1 MSIKAPKIKRFSF
14 WWFFPIATVIGFA
27 FSTISAV
34 LSSTSAYGQFDGAHW
49 GLQFGVAFAAG
60 AFIFAASFARLFGAP
75 FLWFLFIGLSIF
87 FSQASL
93 NGGIKF
99 MDVQQ
104 DIANAEI
111 RAEIQSITQ
120 QGDAAAAAI
129 NAQAALAT
137 ATQEASRNL
146 REAEAR
152 LAEAKA
158 AQAGAPAPQP
168 SQELL
173 LRREELATYQS
184 QLRCETYGPEG
195 ASECRGRN
203 GSIIRTK
210 QRPGKNAAWL
220 RDEAIPAAINAVRQ
234 LEDDYQA
241 AVERHREFLSN
252 QDTVIPKLE
261 QDVVDARKAMTAIAS
276 SLTPAQTQTAAPVKE
291 EAAPVLEMER
301 VGQDGEAT
309 EYAFPED
316 EDAQGVIAS
325 LFESGDFHWG
335 SVAVPAIQ
343 DSLGLSEKRIAAE
356 ADGATAEQIREF
368 KEARDFRQW
377 WLFLILAITID
388 FAGSW
393 LFFREY
399 LEPKK
404 WRGLRVEVQELFGAV
419 WHGEG
424 GTVAGM
430 IAAAHAERDKAI
442 RERDEALKQAQQV
455 GAASEEVEQRIE
467 DVRQETQK
475 EADAKAREIQDRV
488 TAQYEKKLAEQAAQS
503 ESVIDQLKRQIAVLE
518 HKDEQDELQTPKL
531 ISDRFADGR
540 GQQVVD
546 RVRKELMSDK
556 KLHNLTIENRR
567 ISTSV
572 RFRPLIEAVAKGEQV
587 DTSNEPPRT
596 VPNALI
602 AYVETYNAI
611 KEAQRNIVELEARRP
626 SKALEA

>member
-1 MSIKAPKIKRFSF
+1 MSIKAPKIKRFSV
-14 WWFFPIATVIGFA
+14 WWVLPIATVIGFG
-27 FSTISAV
+27 FSIISAV

-99 MDVQQ
+99 MDVQE
-104 DIANAEI
+104 DIANAKVK
-111 RAEIQSITQ
+111 AEIQSITQ

-129 NAQAALAT
+129 NAQSALAT

-168 SQELL
+168 SQELM
-173 LRREELATYQS
+173 LRREELATYQA

-220 RDEAIPAAINAVRQ
+220 RDEAIPDALDAVRQ
-234 LEDDYQA
+234 LENDHQA
-241 AVERHREFLSN
+241 ALDRHRDFLAN

-261 QDVVDARKAMTAIAS
+261 QDVVAARQAMTAIAS

-291 EAAPVLEMER
+291 DPAPVLEMER

-316 EDAQGVIAS
+316 ESAGGIISS

-356 ADGATAEQIREF
+356 ADGATAEEVRAF

-377 WLFLILAITID
+377 WLFLILAVTID

-393 LFFREY
+393 LLFREY
-399 LEPKK
+399 LQPKK
-404 WRGLRVEVQELFGAV
+404 WRGLRIEVQELFGAV

-424 GTVAGM
+424 GTVAGV
-430 IAAAHAERDKAI
+430 IAAAEAERDKAI
-442 RERDEALKQAQQV
+442 RERDEALKQAAQV
-455 GAASEEVEQRIE
+455 GAASEEIEKRIE
-467 DVRQETQK
+467 DVRQEEQ
-475 EADAKAREIQDRV
+475 AKTAAEVRAAEDRV
-488 TAQYEKKLAEQAAQS
+488 TAQWEAKVAELNSRITALQRDAEHDPLESPELINEENFAQ
-503 ESVIDQLKRQIAVLE
+503 VVPRVRQLMHANKTLHRELVDGRFKPTKTGNGYNETLSAIFDGEELENREGFPARQINAVKAYIGAINARLE
-518 HKDEQDELQTPKL
+518 
-531 ISDRFADGR
+531 A
-540 GQQVVD
+540 
-546 RVRKELMSDK
+546 
-556 KLHNLTIENRR
+556 N
-567 ISTSV
+567 
-572 RFRPLIEAVAKGEQV
+572 
-587 DTSNEPPRT
+587 
-596 VPNALI
+596 
-602 AYVETYNAI
+602 
-611 KEAQRNIVELEARRP
+611 RNIIQLR
-626 SKALEA
+626 SKKTVL